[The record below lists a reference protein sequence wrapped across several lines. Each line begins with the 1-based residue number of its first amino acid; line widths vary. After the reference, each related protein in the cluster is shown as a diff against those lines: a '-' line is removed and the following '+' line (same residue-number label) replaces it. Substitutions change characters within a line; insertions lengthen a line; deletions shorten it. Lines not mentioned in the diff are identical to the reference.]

1 MDNSKK
7 NIPTPELIILRV
19 DIKYEDDIVLVRQRS
34 RQTAKML
41 GFNNQDQ
48 TRIATA
54 TSEIARNAY
63 LYAGGGTA
71 EFAVAGKRP
80 HQIFLIRI
88 RDEGPGIKDM
98 YSLMTQNYISK
109 TGLGLGII
117 GASRLMEY
125 FDIESIPDQGTI
137 VLLGK
142 LIPYQNRDNDYLDM
156 ELITNELANLASQ
169 SALNEVQ
176 IQNQEL
182 LSIMQDLVK
191 LNGEL
196 KDTNRGVMA
205 LYAELEDR
213 AEQLKRA
220 LEVKS
225 RFFSYLGHEMRTPV
239 SSIQSIAGILLD
251 RLDGELTTEQDK
263 QVHYIY
269 KAATDLMEIINDLLD
284 LSRVEAKKILINPNQ
299 FEVSELFGSLRGIMK
314 PLNIKPAVK
323 LIFEEPKDIPTLYND
338 ETKVAQILR
347 NLISNALKFT
357 EHGEVRVSARM
368 IADAEVVEFSI
379 SDTGIGIAL
388 KNQEHIFNEFYQID
402 SSLQK
407 EVKGTGLG
415 LALSKKLALALNGD
429 LLLESELG
437 VGSTFTVMIPLV
449 YVEDRPS
456 SNLGAQQILDQVKY
470 PVLVVEDD
478 PNDLALFEKYLEGSC
493 FQVISASTL
502 KEARNVL
509 KKIRPITVMLDI
521 LLLGEDGWSLLTEMK
536 RDESTREIPVLIT
549 TIIDDQHEKALE
561 LGADEYF
568 VKPVNHQKLL
578 EKLFTLRA
586 LEKILI
592 IDDQPIDRYA
602 LKRKFLET
610 GCTIVEAENGVEG
623 IRKAKEEHPQVIFL
637 DLVMPEMN
645 GFEVLDHLNDDIS
658 TRDIPV
664 IIYTN
669 KVLKVEERHQL
680 LNNSQTILSKGTISR
695 DEIIMYLNK
704 AILRVRARRDSE

>member
-549 TIIDDQHEKALE
+549 TIIDDQQEKALE

-695 DEIIMYLNK
+695 DDIIMYLNK

>member
-88 RDEGPGIKDM
+88 RDEGPGIKDI

-549 TIIDDQHEKALE
+549 TIIDDQQEKALE

>member
-88 RDEGPGIKDM
+88 RDEGPGIKDI

-125 FDIESIPDQGTI
+125 FDIEAIPDQGTI

-549 TIIDDQHEKALE
+549 TIIDDQQEKALE

-695 DEIIMYLNK
+695 DDIIMYLNK

>member
-1 MDNSKK
+1 
-7 NIPTPELIILRV
+7 
-19 DIKYEDDIVLVRQRS
+19 
-34 RQTAKML
+34 
-41 GFNNQDQ
+41 
-48 TRIATA
+48 
-54 TSEIARNAY
+54 
-63 LYAGGGTA
+63 
-71 EFAVAGKRP
+71 
-80 HQIFLIRI
+80 
-88 RDEGPGIKDM
+88 
-98 YSLMTQNYISK
+98 
-109 TGLGLGII
+109 
-117 GASRLMEY
+117 
-125 FDIESIPDQGTI
+125 
-137 VLLGK
+137 
-142 LIPYQNRDNDYLDM
+142 
-156 ELITNELANLASQ
+156 
-169 SALNEVQ
+169 
-176 IQNQEL
+176 
-182 LSIMQDLVK
+182 
-191 LNGEL
+191 
-196 KDTNRGVMA
+196 
-205 LYAELEDR
+205 
-213 AEQLKRA
+213 
-220 LEVKS
+220 
-225 RFFSYLGHEMRTPV
+225 
-239 SSIQSIAGILLD
+239 
-251 RLDGELTTEQDK
+251 
-263 QVHYIY
+263 
-269 KAATDLMEIINDLLD
+269 
-284 LSRVEAKKILINPNQ
+284 
-299 FEVSELFGSLRGIMK
+299 
-314 PLNIKPAVK
+314 
-323 LIFEEPKDIPTLYND
+323 
-338 ETKVAQILR
+338 
-347 NLISNALKFT
+347 
-357 EHGEVRVSARM
+357 
-368 IADAEVVEFSI
+368 VEFSI

-549 TIIDDQHEKALE
+549 TIIDDQQEKALE